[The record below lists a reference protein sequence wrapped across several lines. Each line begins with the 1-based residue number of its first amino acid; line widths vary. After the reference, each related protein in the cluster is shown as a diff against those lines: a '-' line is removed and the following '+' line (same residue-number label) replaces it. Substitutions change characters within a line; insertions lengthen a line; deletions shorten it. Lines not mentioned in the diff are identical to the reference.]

1 MTFQLSPRPQI
12 LSMCVIAACLFIT
25 RPLAAQAASQVE
37 DTAEVKRVAT
47 SFVEAWNEHDMTAL
61 ANLFATDADF
71 VNVVGMWWRGRD
83 AIRQAHEQ
91 THKTIFRESHLV
103 LDSARVR
110 FLAPDIALAHMT
122 WTLTGHLS
130 PDGKP
135 GAPRRGILSFVAQR
149 QGQGWLVQSA
159 QNTDIVPG
167 ALIPPVS
174 QASGK

>member
-1 MTFQLSPRPQI
+1 MTFQLSARTRI
-12 LSMCVIAACLFIT
+12 LSFCVIAACLFVAQ
-25 RPLAAQAASQVE
+25 PLTAQAASQAD
-37 DTAEVKRVAT
+37 DTAEVKGIGTAFVA
-47 SFVEAWNEHDMTAL
+47 AWNEHDMTAL

-83 AIRQAHEQ
+83 AIREAHEQ

-103 LDSARVR
+103 VDSARVR
-110 FLAPDIALAHMT
+110 FLAPDLALAHLT

-130 PDGKP
+130 PDGTP
-135 GAPRRGILSFVAQR
+135 GSPRHGILSFVTQR

-167 ALIPPVS
+167 TLIPLAGQV
-174 QASGK
+174 SGK

>member
-1 MTFQLSPRPQI
+1 MTFQLSARTYI
-12 LSMCVIAACLFIT
+12 LSICVIAACLFVAQ
-25 RPLAAQAASQVE
+25 PLMAQAASQVD
-37 DTAEVKRVAT
+37 DTSEVKRIAT
-47 SFVEAWNEHDMTAL
+47 SFVAAWNEHDMTAL

-83 AIRQAHEQ
+83 AIREAHEQ

-110 FLAPDIALAHMT
+110 FLAPDIAIAHMT

-167 ALIPPVS
+167 ALIPPAGQV
-174 QASGK
+174 SGK

>member
-1 MTFQLSPRPQI
+1 MTFQLGARPQI
-12 LSMCVIAACLFIT
+12 LSICVTVAGLFIT
-25 RPLAAQAASQVE
+25 QPLMSQGASQID
-37 DTAEVKRVAT
+37 DTTKVKSIAT

-91 THKTIFRESHLV
+91 THKTIFQASHLV

-110 FLAPDIALAHMT
+110 FLSPDIAIAHMT

-130 PDGKP
+130 LDGKP

-149 QGQGWLVQSA
+149 QGQGWFVQSA
-159 QNTDIVPG
+159 QNTDVVPG
-167 ALIPPVS
+167 ALIPPVG
-174 QASGK
+174 QVSGK